1 MNIEEVVEEIIA
13 DFEENKNKNA
23 SKYIWGQA
31 YESALTEIDPSPKAR
46 SVAFAETIL
55 YGRRRQLQKSPDS
68 LEGNQETVAL
78 NVAIQRLRS
87 LP

>member
-1 MNIEEVVEEIIA
+1 MNIEEVVEEIVA
-13 DFEENKNKNA
+13 DFEKNKNA
-23 SKYIWGQA
+23 PNYIWGQA
-31 YESALTEIDPSPKAR
+31 VESAVTEIDPSPKAR

-55 YGRRRQLQKSPDS
+55 YGRRRQLQKSPDT
-68 LEGNQETVAL
+68 LAANQETIAL